1 MKIRELLQE
10 MVDQNASDIFIVAGL
25 PLTYQVEGRQVRWD
39 APLMPADTSEV
50 VHAIYGLA
58 GRDINPF
65 LNSFNHDDDYSFA
78 VPGLGRF
85 RVNVFRQRGSLSAI
99 IRIIPFTLP
108 TAEQYHIPEEVMA
121 CAEFEKGLVLVTGPA
136 GAGKS
141 TTLACMIDRLNHER
155 SGHIITME
163 DPIEFVHRHDKC
175 IVTQREIPTDVAT
188 YSEALRSAMRESP
201 DIVLLGVSR
210 SSKTPISIYMGMEG
224 YKVANV
230 PLALGTEPPKE
241 IYDCDPS
248 RIFGLMTTPDVL
260 VGIRQRRLGGS
271 GRIASMVAAS
281 YAEPEMVYQDLEEA
295 RALMRKLGCIVI
307 RTDNKAVEE
316 TAQEILRYFELA
328 HPLQKSAIE

>member
-163 DPIEFVHRHDKC
+163 DPIEFVHRHDRC

-201 DIVLLGVSR
+201 DIVLLGEMRDYDTIGTAVTAAEMAQLIFSTLHTTGGEHDRPYPRCVPREPTAPDPHAAFDGLAGSGKPTARTCARWHR
-210 SSKTPISIYMGMEG
+210 SSCFRGHARES
-224 YKVANV
+224 
-230 PLALGTEPPKE
+230 
-241 IYDCDPS
+241 CDP
-248 RIFGLMTTPDVL
+248 
-260 VGIRQRRLGGS
+260 Q
-271 GRIASMVAAS
+271 S
-281 YAEPEMVYQDLEEA
+281 YP
-295 RALMRKLGCIVI
+295 
-307 RTDNKAVEE
+307 
-316 TAQEILRYFELA
+316 
-328 HPLQKSAIE
+328 